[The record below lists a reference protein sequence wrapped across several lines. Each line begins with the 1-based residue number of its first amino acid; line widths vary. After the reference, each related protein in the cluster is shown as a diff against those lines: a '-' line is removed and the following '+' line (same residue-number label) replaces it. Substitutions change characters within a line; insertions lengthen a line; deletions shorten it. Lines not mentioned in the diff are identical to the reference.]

1 MNRQF
6 HRLGQKIQ
14 GKVQQLGQKLSSQN
28 VQNLGQKIQHNVSVG
43 LRKAINTA
51 GEISNVGQAA
61 LPYLYG
67 VAYATGVGN
76 QAIPLIHVAG
86 QGLKRLSEGKEYL
99 QNVRRSIVG

>member
-6 HRLGQKIQ
+6 NRLGQKIQ

-51 GEISNVGQAA
+51 GEI
-61 LPYLYG
+61 
-67 VAYATGVGN
+67 
-76 QAIPLIHVAG
+76 
-86 QGLKRLSEGKEYL
+86 
-99 QNVRRSIVG
+99 